1 MCDAHRS
8 MKILM
13 RVLFLLFLLI
23 GVLIAVSNR
32 QPVQLALWPLPHEI
46 VMPVYLL
53 VLVVLLLGVLA
64 GLGLGW
70 WGGRHHRRRAR
81 HARGEAERLER
92 EVQRLRDSHAAA
104 AAATSGSAPA
114 PRDQKA
120 IERQSAL
127 VAPQL
132 SPQSSPP
139 GRGSLP

>member
-32 QPVQLALWPLPHEI
+32 QPVQLALWPVPHEV

-53 VLVVLLLGVLA
+53 VIVVLLLGVLA

-92 EVQRLRDSHAAA
+92 EVQRLRTAN
-104 AAATSGSAPA
+104 AAATPSSASAPA

-132 SPQSSPP
+132 SLQLSPP
-139 GRGSLP
+139 GRGPLP